1 MKNRI
6 LLALSVIMLSALAA
20 CSAVSAPINQ
30 EEEITLIIR
39 FEASEEGVSEFE
51 EMMAGVAGA
60 MASEPGFKSATV
72 HRNID
77 QRRVFVLEEVWASRA
92 LHEEHFDT
100 INRNGDWSHI
110 RSLLVREPEMGYY
123 QSR

>member
-1 MKNRI
+1 MKNRF
-6 LLALSVIMLSALAA
+6 LLALSVIMFSALAA
-20 CSAVSAPINQ
+20 CSVASAPINPD
-30 EEEITLIIR
+30 EEITLIIR

-51 EMMAGVAGA
+51 EIMAGVAGA
-60 MASEPGFKSATV
+60 MASEPGFQAATV

-77 QRRVFVLEEVWASRA
+77 QPNVFVLEEVWASRA

-100 INRNGDWSHI
+100 INRSGDWSHI